1 MVTKIG
7 KTSSLVLTL
16 CGVLKDILLVAFS
29 MMYFKTPVTGLQA
42 FGYSIALGG
51 LLYYKLGSEKIK
63 DLTNQGNRLW
73 AEYGASHPIAR
84 RSIVFGACAIVAVT
98 FVWSLYPVL
107 SPLVN

>member
-1 MVTKIG
+1 MTTKIG
-7 KTSSLVLTL
+7 RTSSLVLTL
-16 CGVLKDILLVAFS
+16 CGVLKDILLVIIS
-29 MMYFKTPVTGLQA
+29 MVYFKTPVTALQA

-63 DLTNQGNRLW
+63 ELSNQANRSW

-84 RSIVFGACAIVAVT
+84 RSIVFGSCAIVAVT
-98 FVWSLYPVL
+98 FVWSLYPVF